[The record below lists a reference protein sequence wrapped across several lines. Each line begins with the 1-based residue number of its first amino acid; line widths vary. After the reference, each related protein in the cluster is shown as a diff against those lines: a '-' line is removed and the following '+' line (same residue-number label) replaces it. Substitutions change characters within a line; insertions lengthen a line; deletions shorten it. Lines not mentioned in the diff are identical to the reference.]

1 MSKDEQ
7 KVKIPSVFNYKYFKL
22 AIVIPIATS
31 FVLMCFIWQNDNLS
45 LEWPSK
51 KSLETFF
58 TFMSVPLWIMG
69 SAIPFATLAA
79 ANFRAIQFQENLEYQ
94 KRNLERQEYEYAL
107 DLYHKELTIF
117 KETASSVLKNENFK
131 LIKPEDTT
139 QIFTNVFKKPMS
151 SKDQPLVYDLETA
164 KSLSL
169 FMIKVEKL
177 IVKLDHCSLDSNTL
191 ALHYLTKTAPKYF
204 SIDIDAE
211 RLSKDVHISAIKLAL
226 LVSWFTQ
233 QTNRISNTLG
243 VQQISIY
250 DSKTGDV
257 LSLIEEVI
265 KFYIIIYNSKLAL
278 EKINIEIHNSEFTH
292 LFCSSKISE
301 WKRDCN
307 NSFTPNSNLRTI
319 IEDWKNTL
327 EIKERMRA
335 MQVN

>member
-1 MSKDEQ
+1 MPKNEQ
-7 KVKIPSVFNYKYFKL
+7 KVKTPSVFNYKCFKF
-22 AIVIPIATS
+22 AIAIPIFIS
-31 FVLMCFIWQNDNLS
+31 VVLMWFIWQNDNLS

-58 TFMSVPLWIMG
+58 TFMSIPLWIMG

-94 KRNLERQEYEYAL
+94 KRNLERQEYEHAL

-117 KETASSVLKNENFK
+117 KEITNSVLKNENFK

-139 QIFTNVFKKPMS
+139 LIFINVFKKPLS
-151 SKDQPLVYDLETA
+151 NKDKPLVYDLETA
-164 KSLSL
+164 KTLSL

-177 IVKLDHCSLDSNTL
+177 IVKLDNCSLDGNTL

-250 DSKTGDV
+250 DSKTGDI

-265 KFYIIIYNSKLAL
+265 KFYTIIYNSKFAL
-278 EKINIEIHNSEFTH
+278 EKINIDIHNSEFAH
-292 LFCSSKISE
+292 HFCSSKISE
-301 WKRDCN
+301 WKKDCN
-307 NSFTPNSNLRTI
+307 NSFIPNSNLRTN
-319 IEDWKNTL
+319 IEDWKHTL
-327 EIKERMRA
+327 ETKERVRA